1 MTEIAPLGFSI
12 DLTGLKSLN
21 AAAADAAK
29 TLTHLGEAEEKLDQ
43 KTKQTGKEQQALAD
57 SIKKTKE
64 ALDPALRAT
73 NEFTAAQE
81 KLDKALHAGIV
92 SQKEHA
98 SLLNALKGKYGVD
111 EVGALSRQFGSL
123 TQSVAASHGTL
134 QAMAGVMGG
143 GSGGAGGLVG
153 AVSGASGA
161 FGGMIAAMGPT
172 GVALAA
178 GAIAVGS
185 LAAAYKGLIIPL
197 AEAGD
202 KYKSLEGRLA
212 NSLGSMSAARSALA
226 SLYEQTQKTGLG
238 FDGAADAFSRL
249 ARNNDSIGLTQAEM
263 LKLTDTVQKL
273 GRVSGASTGE
283 INAGMVQFG
292 QALASGRLQGDEL
305 RSIMENFPALAKAVA
320 DNFEK
325 VDGTIGVTVGQLR
338 QMGSEGLLTGA
349 KVAEAALRASAVA
362 NEEYAKIPETLAQ
375 ANARVSDEWTMLL
388 KDLDKAFKASEFAQA
403 IAAFQLGVTQSAR
416 AVLNTGGREDYLN
429 RRIKGMESGAD
440 PLTAAERGELA
451 DINRTKGRQSAIEM
465 ARGREAKAT
474 AEYNQ
479 GMTLA
484 GSMSG
489 YDVDR
494 IKAEQN
500 LVNLNKIVAA
510 TEARIKGGTAKPEE
524 IEGFKTLQAGATAAA
539 IALQKLERSVNTLGT
554 ALADTRQAVAGGGG
568 GGGTSIY
575 MQAIAAARAS
585 QERGAGGS
593 VGANVSTLV
602 ATRLAGEDSA
612 SQANKEAA
620 FTNAQTGALGQGR
633 SASMALEIDRAVS
646 SKRFALLGTLKGKNI
661 DEWEAAYRAAETAR
675 AEAQQNLGE
684 RGRVIGAQDTLA
696 MSTAALAADPNAR
709 AQGRAGLAA
718 RLAQEQKSFTG
729 SGNFADYSAAQ
740 TQDYENKEANSQR
753 MATEQLTRQLGL
765 LKESG
770 KLIALSSDE
779 YAVQTTLLQTRSKL
793 EAEGYKAGEA
803 YYDTQL
809 RITEEIERA
818 SLALDKQKARVRA
831 VITTL
836 EQGARSIEGPF
847 KDAFQTVFTD
857 GLSKGANVFGKGM
870 GDIIKKISADM
881 IYLIAIKPF
890 EEMAAQMASKF
901 GQYLLSSIFPGMGTA
916 AVSPSSGGGFGGGSP
931 SLVAKGGVF
940 DGNTSNIVPFAAGG
954 AFTNKVYDQTTPF
967 AFAGGAALGVMG
979 EAGAEAIMPLQ
990 RGADGRLGVASRG
1003 GGGDVQV
1010 VINDMRS
1017 GPNAER
1023 VETKESRGPNGKRII
1038 SILVRDE
1045 MKKHI
1050 RSGDL
1055 DREMGGSYGATRTLA
1070 RK

>member
-12 DLTGLKSLN
+12 DLSGLKSLN
-21 AAAADAAK
+21 TAAADAAK
-29 TLTHLGEAEEKLDQ
+29 TLTHLGDAEEKLEQ
-43 KTKQTGKEQQALAD
+43 KTKLTAKEQQALAD

-98 SLLNALKGKYGVD
+98 NLLNALKGKYGVD
-111 EVGALSRQFGSL
+111 EVGALGRQFNAL
-123 TQSVAASHGTL
+123 TQSVSASHGTL

-143 GSGGAGGLVG
+143 GGGGAGGLVG

-161 FGGMIAAMGPT
+161 FGGMIATLGPT

-178 GAIAVGS
+178 GATGVGL
-185 LAAAYKGLIIPL
+185 LAAAYKGLIVPL
-197 AEAGD
+197 AEAED
-202 KYKSLEGRLA
+202 KYRSLEGRLT
-212 NSLGSMSAARSALA
+212 NSLGSTASAKSALSA
-226 SLYEQTQKTGLG
+226 LYEQTQKTGLG
-238 FDGAADAFSRL
+238 FDSAADSFSRL
-249 ARNNDSIGLTQAEM
+249 ARNNSAIGLTQAEM

-273 GRVSGASTGE
+273 GRVSGASTAE
-283 INAGMVQFG
+283 INGGMIQFG
-292 QALASGRLQGDEL
+292 QALSSGRLQGDEL

-325 VDGTIGVTVGQLR
+325 ADGTIGVTVGQLR
-338 QMGSEGLLTGA
+338 QMGSEGLLTGS
-349 KVAEAALRASAVA
+349 KVAEAALRASEVA
-362 NEEYAKIPETLAQ
+362 NQEYAKIPETLAQ
-375 ANARVSDEWTMLL
+375 ANARVSDNWSMLL
-388 KDLDKAFKASEFAQA
+388 KELGEKLDASKFAQTISNITGNMLGG
-403 IAAFQLGVTQSAR
+403 IASTVSGNRETEVNWQLFGGNTSAEVMKNLREVTAKRLAQEAD
-416 AVLNTGGREDYLN
+416 EKK
-429 RRIKGMESGAD
+429 KGD
-440 PLTAAERGELA
+440 
-451 DINRTKGRQSAIEM
+451 
-465 ARGREAKAT
+465 EAKAMAGFNT
-474 AEYNQ
+474 A
-479 GMTLA
+479 MTTA
-484 GSMSG
+484 GQMDGYYGDRLKAQLNYDQLTGAVSSTRARIASG
-489 YDVDR
+489 
-494 IKAEQN
+494 
-500 LVNLNKIVAA
+500 AA
-510 TEARIKGGTAKPEE
+510 TPEE
-524 IEGFKTLQAGATAAA
+524 KSGIITLERAAA
-539 IALQKLERSVNTLGT
+539 AAGMALQKLEQSVNTLGV
-554 ALADTRQAVAGGGG
+554 ALNDTQRAVAGGGG

-602 ATRLAGEDSA
+602 ATKLAGDESIG
-612 SQANKEAA
+612 QANRDAA
-620 FTNAQTGALGQGR
+620 YAIKQANSAGQGR
-633 SASMALEIDRAVS
+633 AAQMALEVDQAVS
-646 SKRFALLGTLKGKNI
+646 SKRFSLAGTISDPALNRF
-661 DEWEAAYRAAETAR
+661 EADFRAAEIRR
-675 AEAQQNLGE
+675 AAAQQNLGE
-684 RGRVIGAQDTLA
+684 TNRVIGAQDTLA

-718 RLAQEQKSFTG
+718 RLAQERKSFVADK
-729 SGNFADYSAAQ
+729 NFEDYSAAQ
-740 TQDYENKEANSQR
+740 TKDFENKEANTQR

-765 LKESG
+765 LKESQ
-770 KLIALSSDE
+770 KLIGLSSDE
-779 YAVQTTLLQTRSKL
+779 YAIQTTLLQTRSKL

-836 EQGARSIEGPF
+836 EQGAHSIEGPF

-916 AVSPSSGGGFGGGSP
+916 AVSPSSGGKFGGGDP
-931 SLVAKGGVF
+931 RTVAKGGVF

>member
-12 DLTGLKSLN
+12 DLSGLKSLN

-98 SLLNALKGKYGVD
+98 NLLNALKGKYGVD
-111 EVGALSRQFGSL
+111 EVGALSRQFGAL
-123 TQSVAASHGTL
+123 TQSVSASQGTL

-143 GSGGAGGLVG
+143 GGGGAGGLVG

-161 FGGMIAAMGPT
+161 FGGMIAALGPV
-172 GVALAA
+172 GVGLAA

-185 LAAAYKGLIIPL
+185 LAAAYKGLVLPL
-197 AEAGD
+197 AQAED
-202 KYKSLEGRLA
+202 KYRSLEGRLS
-212 NSLGSMSAARSALA
+212 NSLGSMDSAKSALSA
-226 SLYEQTQKTGLG
+226 LYEQTQKTGLG
-238 FDGAADAFSRL
+238 FDSAADAFSRL
-249 ARNNDSIGLTQAEM
+249 ARNNASIGLTQAEM

-320 DNFEK
+320 DNFQK
-325 VDGTIGVTVGQLR
+325 ADGTIGVTVGQLR
-338 QMGSEGLLTGA
+338 QMGSEGLLTGS
-349 KVAEAALRASAVA
+349 KVAEAALRASEVA
-362 NEEYAKIPETLAQ
+362 NQEYAKIPETLAQ
-375 ANARVSDEWTMLL
+375 ANAKVADQWSMLL
-388 KDLDKAFKASEFAQA
+388 AELGKQFNASSFAQNISNFTGNMIGGIRTTLSGDRETELNWQLFGGNTSAEVMGGLQGVTANRLKQEAAEKKKGEDAKSEALFNNALTTAEQFNGYASERLRA
-403 IAAFQLGVTQSAR
+403 TQSR
-416 AVLNTGGREDYLN
+416 DQLNT
-429 RRIKGMESGAD
+429 A
-440 PLTAAERGELA
+440 
-451 DINRTKGRQSAIEM
+451 
-465 ARGREAKAT
+465 
-474 AEYNQ
+474 
-479 GMTLA
+479 
-484 GSMSG
+484 
-489 YDVDR
+489 
-494 IKAEQN
+494 
-500 LVNLNKIVAA
+500 VAA
-510 TEARIKGGTAKPEE
+510 TRARINEGVARPEE
-524 IEGFKTLQAGATAAA
+524 ISGLPMLERAAA
-539 IALQKLERSVNTLGT
+539 AAGMALNKLEQSVNTLGV

-593 VGANVSTLV
+593 IGANVSTLV
-602 ATRLAGEDSA
+602 ATKLAGDESIG
-612 SQANKEAA
+612 QANRDAA
-620 FTNAQTGALGQGR
+620 YAIKQANSAGQGR
-633 SASMALEIDRAVS
+633 AAQMALEVDQAVS
-646 SKRFALLGTLKGKNI
+646 SKRFSLAGTISDPALNKFER
-661 DEWEAAYRAAETAR
+661 DFRAAEIRR
-675 AEAQQNLGE
+675 AAAQQNLGE
-684 RGRVIGAQDTLA
+684 TNRVIGAQDTLA

-718 RLAQEQKSFTG
+718 RLAQERKSFVADK
-729 SGNFADYSAAQ
+729 NFEDYSAAQ
-740 TQDYENKEANSQR
+740 TKDYENKEANSQR

-779 YAVQTTLLQTRSKL
+779 YAIQTTLLQTRSKL

-857 GLSKGANVFGKGM
+857 GLSKGVNVFGKGM
-870 GDIIKKISADM
+870 GDLIKKISADM
-881 IYLIAIKPF
+881 IYLIAVKPF
-890 EEMAAQMASKF
+890 EEMAAQMASKL
-901 GQYLLSSIFPGMGTA
+901 GQYILSFIRPGSVPSA
-916 AVSPSSGGGFGGGSP
+916 APKSSAPLPAGQMRAAHG
-931 SLVAKGGVF
+931 AWF
-940 DGNTSNIVPFAAGG
+940 DGGTSNFAAGG
-954 AFTNKVYDQTTPF
+954 AFTNKVYDQPTFF
-967 AFAGGAALGVMG
+967 AFAGGGALGQMG
-979 EAGAEAIMPLQ
+979 EAGPEAIMPLQ
-990 RGADGRLGVASRG
+990 RGPDGRLGVGARG

-1017 GPNAER
+1017 SPNAER
-1023 VETKESRGPNGKRII
+1023 VEAKESRGPNGKRMI

-1045 MKKHI
+1045 VKRHI
-1050 RSGDL
+1050 RTGDL
-1055 DREMGGSYGATRTLA
+1055 DRDMSNSYGATRTLA